1 MLTRALTRNR
11 QFVGASSA
19 FVLFAMGVMGVLF
32 LLVVAFQNM
41 WGYSPLTAAFAIGPI
56 PLVGLIVA
64 PLVGR
69 VADRMQPRIISCS
82 ALLCM
87 AAGLYWVSFLPA
99 RPNYAEVLPALLLMG
114 AGMGATFPSLS
125 VGAMGSVPGQE
136 VGLASGIVN
145 MARQLGF
152 ALGIAVLVA
161 VFTGAI
167 NNNIPKARAQA
178 VQITQQRHLPPPRA
192 QRLLRRAFASPHT
205 RTQHAVGNVAVHLA
219 RDSYSDA
226 FRVAALCELLAIPFA
241 LTMRRSPRQ
250 VQAQAR
256 SAVAAAGA

>member
-1 MLTRALTRNR
+1 
-11 QFVGASSA
+11 
-19 FVLFAMGVMGVLF
+19 
-32 LLVVAFQNM
+32 
-41 WGYSPLTAAFAIGPI
+41 
-56 PLVGLIVA
+56 
-64 PLVGR
+64 
-69 VADRMQPRIISCS
+69 
-82 ALLCM
+82 
-87 AAGLYWVSFLPA
+87 
-99 RPNYAEVLPALLLMG
+99 
-114 AGMGATFPSLS
+114 
-125 VGAMGSVPGQE
+125 MGSVPGQE

-192 QRLLRRAFASPHT
+192 QRLLRRAFASPNDSHYRRFVPHT

>member
-1 MLTRALTRNR
+1 MI
-11 QFVGASSA
+11 GA
-19 FVLFAMGVMGVLF
+19 
-32 LLVVAFQNM
+32 
-41 WGYSPLTAAFAIGPI
+41 I

-69 VADRMQPRIISCS
+69 VADHIQPRIISCS
-82 ALLCM
+82 ALLSM
-87 AAGLYWVSFLPA
+87 AGGLYWVSFLPA
-99 RPNYAEVLPALLLMG
+99 HPKYVEVLPALILMG

-167 NNNIPKARAQA
+167 SNNIPKAHARA
-178 VQITQQRHLPPPRA
+178 VQITQHRGVPPARA
-192 QRLLRRAFASPHT
+192 ERLLRRAFANPNDTHYRRFTPHT
-205 RTQHAVGNVAVHLA
+205 PTQRAVGDVALHAA

-226 FRVAALCELLAIPFA
+226 FVIAALCELLAIPFA
-241 LTMRRSPRQ
+241 LTMSRSPRQ
-250 VQAQAR
+250 VQQE
-256 SAVAAAGA
+256 SAAAAAAAA